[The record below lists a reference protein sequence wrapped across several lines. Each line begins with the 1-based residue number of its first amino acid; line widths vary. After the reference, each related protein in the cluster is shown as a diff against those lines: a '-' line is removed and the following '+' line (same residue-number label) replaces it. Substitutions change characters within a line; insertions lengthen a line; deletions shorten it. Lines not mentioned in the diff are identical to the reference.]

1 MLYDKII
8 MVIEMDVQLINVII
22 LAYLG
27 DAVYEVYVR
36 DYLIKKGIA
45 KVEDLQKEAINLVSA
60 KSQSK
65 ILDYLINNNILND
78 EEIDIVKR
86 GRNYKRE
93 SHPKNTDIITYKMAT
108 GFETLIGYLYVEK
121 KIERINEIIN
131 VIFGGYYEKNI

>member
-1 MLYDKII
+1 
-8 MVIEMDVQLINVII
+8 MVIEMDVQLINVIT

-36 DYLIKKGIA
+36 NYLIKKGIA

-121 KIERINEIIN
+121 KIDRINEIIN
-131 VIFGGYYEKNI
+131 VIFGVYYEKNI